1 MVFIDLSFN
10 VLWAAKI
17 GIFPYFTKKVA
28 QIITN
33 SNIFTTLSEENDE
46 HLHDNHADEH
56 SERIDRCVGNAR
68 SVAFCRVVGVAE
80 CHRIGH
86 RTTENAAN
94 RAVIIATRA
103 QGCQTDN
110 QNGNDGEQEA
120 QANPQHTLGT
130 QHGLEEVATGVEAE
144 AGEVERKSQLTEHQ
158 RG

>member
-46 HLHDNHADEH
+46 HLHDDDADEH
-56 SERIDRCVGNAR
+56 SERIDRRVGNAR
-68 SVAFCRVVGVAE
+68 SVAFRGVGSVAK

-86 RTTENAAN
+86 
-94 RAVIIATRA
+94 
-103 QGCQTDN
+103 
-110 QNGNDGEQEA
+110 
-120 QANPQHTLGT
+120 
-130 QHGLEEVATGVEAE
+130 
-144 AGEVERKSQLTEHQ
+144 
-158 RG
+158 